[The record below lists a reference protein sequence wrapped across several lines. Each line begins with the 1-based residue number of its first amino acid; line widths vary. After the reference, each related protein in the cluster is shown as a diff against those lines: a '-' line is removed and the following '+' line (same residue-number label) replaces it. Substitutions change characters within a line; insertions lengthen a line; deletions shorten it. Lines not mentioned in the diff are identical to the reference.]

1 VLFSNRLT
9 STTSSA
15 DPTLDSTMAAVLQ
28 SLCAGGDGNQT
39 TALDANSADAFD
51 KHYFQNL
58 LTKRGLLSS
67 DQGLFSGDEDI
78 VASTTMALVQKYSDD
93 GEKFFTDFGASMVK
107 MGSISPLTGD
117 EGEIRCNCR
126 VAN

>member
-1 VLFSNRLT
+1 
-9 STTSSA
+9 
-15 DPTLDSTMAAVLQ
+15 MAAVLQ

-93 GEKFFTDFGASMVK
+93 GEQFFADFGASMVK